1 MADSY
6 ITLAPA
12 VKWNPTAMDWNRWVV
27 VVMRESRPEEYIQ
40 TRCSEAMKRGQA
52 EALAQSWAAAMHL
65 EVRL

>member
-6 ITLAPA
+6 VTLAPA
-12 VKWNPTAMDWNRWVV
+12 MYSKRWMV
-27 VVMRESRPEEYIQ
+27 VVMKEIRPEEYIQ